1 MARLIWLMG
10 ASGSGKDSLL
20 DALREAAP
28 EGVLVAHRYIT
39 RAADAGG
46 ENHIALS
53 EAEFQRRRANGLFA
67 IDWQAHQQA
76 YAVGIEIDLWLAQ
89 DLDVVVN
96 GSRLH
101 LQAVEQRYGPLLLP
115 VCLQV
120 SSEVL
125 AKRLRQRGR
134 EGEEQIAQRL
144 RRAAEVAPASCVML
158 NNDGP
163 LSQTLS
169 QFVLLL
175 AEPGQFANG
184 SACAS
189 GSQAG
194 GR

>member
-20 DALREAAP
+20 DALRETAP
-28 EGVLVAHRYIT
+28 PGVLVAHRYIT

-53 EAEFQRRRANGLFA
+53 ETEFHRRREKGLFA
-67 IDWQAHQQA
+67 IDWQAHQHH
-76 YAVGIEIDLWLAQ
+76 YALGVEIDLWLEQGLA
-89 DLDVVVN
+89 VVVN
-96 GSRLH
+96 GSRQH
-101 LQAVEQRYGPLLLP
+101 LPAVELRYGSRLLP

-120 SSEVL
+120 SPAVL
-125 AKRLRQRGR
+125 VQRLRQRGR

-144 RRAAEVAPASCVML
+144 RRAVEALPPASCMML

-169 QFVLLL
+169 QFLTLL
-175 AEPGQFANG
+175 ADPVNG
-184 SACAS
+184 RS
-189 GSQAG
+189 
-194 GR
+194 

>member
-53 EAEFQRRRANGLFA
+53 EAEFQRRRAKGLFA
-67 IDWQAHQQA
+67 IDWLAHQQA
-76 YAVGIEIDLWLAQ
+76 YALGIEIDLWLAQ

-101 LQAVEQRYGPLLLP
+101 LPAAEQRYGTQLLP

-120 SSEVL
+120 SPGVL
-125 AKRLRQRGR
+125 AQRLRQRGR

-144 RRAAEVAPASCVML
+144 RRAAEGAPSSCMML

-169 QFVLLL
+169 EFMALL
-175 AEPGQFANG
+175 AEQASSPAQAFA
-184 SACAS
+184 AS
-189 GSQAG
+189 GSQAA

>member
-28 EGVLVAHRYIT
+28 AGVLVAHRYIT

-46 ENHIALS
+46 ENHVALS
-53 EAEFQRRRANGLFA
+53 EAEFQRRRAKGLFA
-67 IDWQAHQQA
+67 IDWLAHQQA
-76 YAVGIEIDLWLAQ
+76 YAVGIEIDFWLAQ

-101 LQAVEQRYGPLLLP
+101 LPIVEQRYGSCLLP

-120 SSEVL
+120 SPEVL
-125 AKRLRQRGR
+125 AQRLRQRGR

-144 RRAAEVAPASCVML
+144 RRAAEAAPASCVML

-163 LSQTLS
+163 LSQTLHE
-169 QFVLLL
+169 FVSLL
-175 AEPGQFANG
+175 AEQADKDEYSPGAAI
-184 SACAS
+184 SAS
-189 GSQAG
+189 G
-194 GR
+194 R

>member
-20 DALREAAP
+20 DALRETAP
-28 EGVLVAHRYIT
+28 DGVLVAHRYIT

-53 EAEFQRRRANGLFA
+53 EAEFQRRREKGLFA
-67 IDWQAHQQA
+67 IDWEAHQQA
-76 YAVGIEIDLWLAQ
+76 YALGVEIDFWLAQ
-89 DLDVVVN
+89 ELDVVVN

-101 LQAVEQRYGPLLLP
+101 LPAVEQRYGAQLLP

-120 SSEVL
+120 SPEVL

-144 RRAAEVAPASCVML
+144 RRAAEGAPACCVML

-163 LSQTLS
+163 LSQTLG
-169 QFVLLL
+169 QFMALL
-175 AEPGQFANG
+175 AEQSGQQEN
-184 SACAS
+184 
-189 GSQAG
+189 SQA
-194 GR
+194 